1 MFEIHVGSYLE
12 MFTTMYGWTLYMMFF
27 QLLSIT
33 GVIYYPFLK
42 VLYNVWKNVKDSSD
56 SGIASIV
63 AQKQMTY
70 SIIAMLMVFSICV
83 LPAVQLQAT
92 DISYNRTCVSGGATQ
107 VIENTDASQPTQYG
121 AALQPTQGQPGIPI
135 FWWFLMAFSSG
146 INQASSAS
154 LPCLDDVRGLDNVLR
169 GLTIQDPAL
178 RGEYSRFANEC
189 FLPAKSR
196 FFAALNGD
204 MGPAFQQHTQNSY
217 NAYLAAGGSEDD
229 PLYIGSE
236 FYLITPGYYDWG
248 GNSSAGNMTP
258 ATCTA
263 QIPSGYC
270 SFRAKTDVPGWPYV
284 EARDNYNQAD
294 INAGTPGRPYCDE
307 WWSENANQNL
317 TLKNKLLTSIEA
329 SDPDVIDYQWN
340 DGISTWEN
348 IRAIAGNAW
357 STLPGYD
364 QNDVDEM
371 IIKRYVRDNMPDMDD
386 ESSDVMLNAGV
397 ASLGVAAL
405 FGDKIPVVGKALG
418 GAGEEFASSLAN
430 VYISLWTLKQA
441 APKALAII
449 LMMVYA
455 LLVFYLVMSEYEI
468 DSVITMMF
476 IILALRFFTPLWVI
490 ADYLDESLFT
500 SMYFHENDGSFSL
513 SRLWG
518 EIGTVVTMGTDRLIL
533 DMVLMALYIIVPGLL
548 LTIMGIAGVNA
559 GRMISSMDSMS
570 EKSNKFGRVGGGAV
584 NGRRRR

>member
-1 MFEIHVGSYLE
+1 MFEINVGSYLE
-12 MFTTMYGWTLYMMFF
+12 LFSTMYGWTLYMMFF
-27 QLLSIT
+27 QLLSVT

-42 VLYNVWKNVKDSSD
+42 ALYNVWKNVKDSRD
-56 SGIASIV
+56 SADAAVV
-63 AQKQMTY
+63 AQKQITY
-70 SIIAMLMVFSICV
+70 TVIAMLAVFSICV
-83 LPAVQLQAT
+83 LPVVQLQAT
-92 DISYNRTCVSGGATQ
+92 DISYNRTCVSNGGATQ
-107 VIENTDASQPTQYG
+107 IIEDIDASQPTQYG
-121 AALQPTQGQPGIPI
+121 AVLQPTQGQPGIPV

-146 INQASSAS
+146 INQASAAS

-169 GLTIQDPAL
+169 GLTIHDPEL
-178 RGEYSRFANEC
+178 RGEYNRFANEC

-196 FFAALNGD
+196 FFAALKGD
-204 MGPAFQQHTQNSY
+204 LGPTFQQHTKNSFD
-217 NAYLAAGGSEDD
+217 AYLAGGGDEHD

-236 FYLITPGYYDWG
+236 FFLITPGYYDWG
-248 GNSSAGNMTP
+248 GNTSATSMTP
-258 ATCTA
+258 ANCTG

-270 SFRAKTDVPGWPYV
+270 SFRANKDVPGWPYV

-307 WWSENANQNL
+307 WWTEYANQNL
-317 TLKNKLLTSIEA
+317 TLKNKLLTSVE
-329 SDPDVIDYQWN
+329 VIDADVVQWDDN
-340 DGISTWEN
+340 RSAWEN
-348 IRAIAGNAW
+348 ITTIADNAW
-357 STLPGYD
+357 ATLPGYD
-364 QNDVDEM
+364 QDDVDEM

-386 ESSDVMLNAGV
+386 SNSSDVGTNAGLV
-397 ASLGVAAL
+397 ALGVGAL
-405 FGDKIPVVGKALG
+405 VGDKIPVIGKALG

-490 ADYLDESLFT
+490 ADYLDEALFT
-500 SMYFHENDGSFSL
+500 SMYFHESDGSFNL
-513 SRLWG
+513 LRVWN

-533 DMVLMALYIIVPGLL
+533 DIVLMAFYIIIPGLL
-548 LTIMGIAGVNA
+548 LTIMGIAGVRA
-559 GRMISSMDSMS
+559 GNMMASMDGMGRH
-570 EKSNKFGRVGGGAV
+570 SNQFGGVG
-584 NGRRRR
+584 RKMK

>member
-1 MFEIHVGSYLE
+1 MFEIHVGSHLE
-12 MFTTMYGWTLYMMFF
+12 LFTTMYGWTLYMMFF

-42 VLYNVWKNVKDSSD
+42 VLYNVWKNVKDSRD
-56 SGIASIV
+56 SGDAAVV
-63 AQKQMTY
+63 AQKQITY
-70 SIIAMLMVFSICV
+70 SLIAMLAVFSICV

-92 DISYNRTCVSGGATQ
+92 DVAYNRTCMNGGAVQT
-107 VIENTDASQPTQYG
+107 IEDTNASQPSQYG
-121 AALQPTQGQPGIPI
+121 STLQPTQGQPGVPI

-146 INQASSAS
+146 INQAAASS
-154 LPCLDDVRGLDNVLR
+154 LPCLDNVRGLDNVLR
-169 GLTIQDPAL
+169 GLTIEDPAL

-196 FFAALNGD
+196 FFSALNGD
-204 MGPAFQQHTQNSY
+204 LGPAFQQHTQNSF
-217 NAYLAAGGSEDD
+217 NAYLAAGGDEDD

-248 GNSSAGNMTP
+248 GNTSAANMTP

-270 SFRAKTDVPGWPYV
+270 SFRAETDVPAWPYV

-307 WWSENANQNL
+307 WWTEHANQNL
-317 TLKNKLLTSIEA
+317 TLKNKLLTSVEVTGT
-329 SDPDVIDYQWN
+329 DVLQWN
-340 DGISTWEN
+340 DSQSAWQNISTV
-348 IRAIAGNAW
+348 AANAW

-364 QNDVDEM
+364 QNDIDEM
-371 IIKRYVRDNMPDMDD
+371 IIQRYVRDNMPDMDD
-386 ESSDVMLNAGV
+386 DNSSNMLETAGM
-397 ASLGVAAL
+397 ATLGIAAL
-405 FGDKIPVVGKALG
+405 IGDKIPVVGKAIG

-449 LMMVYA
+449 LMMVYG

-476 IILALRFFTPLWVI
+476 VILALRFFTPLWII
-490 ADYLDESLFT
+490 ADYLDEALFT
-500 SMYFHENDGSFSL
+500 SMYFNENDGAFSL
-513 SRLWG
+513 SRVWDQ
-518 EIGTVVTMGTDRLIL
+518 IATTTTMGTDRLIL
-533 DMVLMALYIIVPGLL
+533 DIVLMAFYLIVPGLL

-559 GRMISSMDSMS
+559 GRMATSMDSMS
-570 EKSNKFGRVGGGAV
+570 EKSNKFGRMGGGAV
-584 NGRRRR
+584 NGRRR

>member
-12 MFTTMYGWTLYMMFF
+12 MFTTMYGWTLYSMLF

-42 VLYNVWKNVKDSSD
+42 ALYNVWKGVKDSRD
-56 SGIASIV
+56 SGDAAVV
-63 AQKQMTY
+63 AQKQITY
-70 SIIAMLMVFSICV
+70 SVIAMLAVFSVCV

-92 DISYNRTCVSGGATQ
+92 DIAYNRSCVSGGVTQ
-107 VIENTDASQPTQYG
+107 NIVDTDASQPTQYG
-121 AALQPTQGQPGIPI
+121 NTLQPTQGQPGIPV

-146 INQASSAS
+146 VNQATAAS
-154 LPCLDDVRGLDNVLR
+154 LPCLDDVRGLDGVLR
-169 GLTIQDPAL
+169 GLTIQDPSL
-178 RGEYSRFANEC
+178 RGEYNRFANEC

-196 FFAALNGD
+196 FFAALNGE
-204 MGPAFQQHTQNSY
+204 MGPAFQQHTQNSF
-217 NAYLAAGGSEDD
+217 NAYLAAGGNEDD

-248 GNSSAGNMTP
+248 GNTSAGNMTP
-258 ATCTA
+258 ANCTA
-263 QIPSGYC
+263 QIPNGYC
-270 SFRAKTDVPGWPYV
+270 SFQAKTDVPGWPYV

-307 WWSENANQNL
+307 WWSEFPNQNL
-317 TLKNKLLTSIEA
+317 TLKNKLLINVEA
-329 SDPDVIDYQWN
+329 SDTSVVDYQW
-340 DGISTWEN
+340 DDSRSAMEN

-357 STLPGYD
+357 SALPGYD
-364 QNDVDEM
+364 QNDIDEM
-371 IIKRYVRDNMPDMDD
+371 IIKRYVRDNMPDMD
-386 ESSDVMLNAGV
+386 ESGTDDSINALWTTAGV
-397 ASLGVAAL
+397 AGAAVI
-405 FGDKIPVVGKALG
+405 GTRIPVVGKAIA

-449 LMMVYA
+449 LMMIYS
-455 LLVFYLVMSEYEI
+455 LLIFYLVMSEYEI

-500 SMYFHENDGSFSL
+500 SMYFHESDGAFNL
-513 SRLWG
+513 QRAID
-518 EIGTVVTMGTDRLIL
+518 EVGTIMTMGTDRLIL
-533 DMVLMALYIIVPGLL
+533 DMVLMAFYLLVPGLL
-548 LTIMGIAGVNA
+548 LTIMGIAGVRTGNIVASMDGA
-559 GRMISSMDSMS
+559 GRQT
-570 EKSNKFGRVGGGAV
+570 NKFSGMGKSGMGKK
-584 NGRRRR
+584 

>member
-33 GVIYYPFLK
+33 GIIYYPFLK
-42 VLYNVWKNVKDSSD
+42 VLYSVWKNVKDSRD
-56 SGIASIV
+56 SGDAAVV
-63 AQKQMTY
+63 AQKQITY
-70 SIIAMLMVFSICV
+70 SVVAMLAVFSICV
-83 LPAVQLQAT
+83 LPVVQLQA
-92 DISYNRTCVSGGATQ
+92 DQVSYNKTCVSGGATQ
-107 VIENTDASQPTQYG
+107 TIEDTNASQPSQYG
-121 AALQPTQGQPGIPI
+121 TTLQPTQGQPGVPV

-146 INQASSAS
+146 VNQAASAS

-169 GLTIQDPAL
+169 GLTIQDPDLKA
-178 RGEYSRFANEC
+178 EYTRFANEC

-196 FFAALNGD
+196 FIEALKGD
-204 MGPAFQQHTQNSY
+204 KGPAFQQHTLNSY
-217 NAYLAAGGSEDD
+217 NAYLAAGGDEDD

-248 GNSSAGNMTP
+248 GNTTAGNMTP
-258 ATCTA
+258 ANCTG

-270 SFRAKTDVPGWPYV
+270 SYRAETDVPGWPYV
-284 EARDNYNQAD
+284 ESRDNYNQAD

-307 WWSENANQNL
+307 WWSEHGNQNL
-317 TLKNKLLTSIEA
+317 TLKNKLLTNVEA
-329 SDPDVIDYQWN
+329 TDSDVLQWDDN
-340 DGISTWEN
+340 RSTWEN
-348 IRAIAGNAW
+348 INTVTANAW

-364 QNDVDEM
+364 QNDIDEM

-386 ESSDVMLNAGV
+386 GGSDVLLNAGV
-397 ASLGVAAL
+397 ATLGVAAL
-405 FGDKIPVVGKALG
+405 VGDKIPVVGKAIG

-490 ADYLDESLFT
+490 ADYLDEALFT
-500 SMYFHENDGSFSL
+500 SMYFNENDGSFSL
-513 SRLWG
+513 SRLWDQ
-518 EIGTVVTMGTDRLIL
+518 IGTTVTMGTDRLIL
-533 DMVLMALYIIVPGLL
+533 DIVLMAFYLIIPGLL

-559 GRMISSMDSMS
+559 GRMATSMDSMS

-584 NGRRRR
+584 NGRRR